1 MKYYIEAN
9 NVKAKYQAKPKLS
22 AHPQDLHEKK
32 AAMYQ
37 DLYESIQ
44 FFDDLFLE
52 ALQDVH
58 KYSEIKK
65 DRKYL

>member
-1 MKYYIEAN
+1 MEYYIAAN
-9 NVKAKYQAKPKLS
+9 NVKAKYQAKPKP
-22 AHPQDLHEKK
+22 ADYPQDLHEKK
-32 AAMYQ
+32 AAMYR

-58 KYSEIKK
+58 KYSGIKK